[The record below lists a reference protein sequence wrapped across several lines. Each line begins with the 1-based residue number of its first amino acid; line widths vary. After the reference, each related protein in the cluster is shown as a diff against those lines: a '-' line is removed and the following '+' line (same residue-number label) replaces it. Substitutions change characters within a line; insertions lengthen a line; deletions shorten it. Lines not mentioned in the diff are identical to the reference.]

1 MGEIRWTPEQVHAI
15 RSEDDTLLVANAGTG
30 KTTTVVGKI
39 MWRLGLPFGVNGA
52 TGEPLAP
59 PAVSCRLDEI
69 AAVTF
74 TEKAAYDLKRQL
86 RKRIEA
92 STRADELRWEID
104 RASVGTI
111 HSFCGELLREHA
123 LRLGI
128 DPTFE
133 VLDEDEAWAEQDELI
148 KTLLLDKLEEEDAAA
163 QAIVRR
169 WKLTG
174 WQHVKGAIDH
184 VRDVLR
190 DLRWRDRRYAGW
202 LRTDPPPA
210 SDGSLDLFPPESP
223 GLDLPAVKRLCL
235 EGGEKDEEALA
246 ICSELV
252 ELGLEARVR
261 WDARLEE
268 ENQRDFDSLVLGAAD
283 LLLGPEGG
291 AALAAIRD
299 RYRMLIID
307 EFQDTDF
314 TQRDIAFAIG
324 RGVARPQ
331 LFLVGDP
338 KQSIYRF
345 RGADI
350 SVWNAVADDF
360 AEEGDILDLPRNF
373 RSAPPIVDFVN
384 VVGRVS
390 MDETGAALAEEELPS
405 RIDYADLVAGVDDH
419 EQTGV
424 EWIRAQGKNVAERR
438 ESEAVRIASRILASV
453 GRDEIRDPDM
463 GELRPLAFRDIAL
476 LYRARGGLE
485 HFETALKRHGIP
497 YFVAGMTHLGE
508 RQEILDVLNALRLL
522 GNERDDLRAFGY
534 LRSPFVGLRDE
545 TIARIRLLQRGGPL
559 LRQAKRWLE
568 EGEWPEAPDHPQ
580 LAGVERRALED
591 GLSVLDDLR
600 QLAPRLA
607 LDEVIEEL
615 LERTGYRLHVLLMEG
630 AEEILAN
637 LQSLIHFAESHRAH
651 DLSTFFEVWDRST
664 SRDVGLPQA
673 PLYSKEDNVVTLST
687 IHQAKGLEWPVVF
700 LVGVDRKLWNPRT
713 NEYWSDPELG
723 PLFCLKASDRGARGN
738 RILRREELEATA
750 EEARL
755 LYVAATRA
763 RDRLIIVGP
772 TDGGKGYD
780 KWLARGGADVRSGGD
795 TPIVPRTSR
804 PPMLEWLDRYDMAAP
819 PALIHALPAPT
830 LRWTRS
836 ATELMLLNGDP
847 DEWERRYRHGA
858 LAPWHFAPEPSG
870 EERGLPALV
879 RGQIIHGA
887 LERLEAEAEIARVV
901 EETIG
906 SLDEPE
912 LEAMLRPGS
921 EYREQL
927 EEEIRRVAASEEWA
941 WYTEG
946 ELGRDYW
953 KELTFTHLVGA
964 RDWRFG
970 AFDLYRRLAGPD
982 PGRGTPPSRLAGA
995 LGLEEGLDALIIDFK
1010 THDITAAQAP
1020 RAARDYR
1027 IQADVYRAAAT
1038 SLAGRTAVG
1047 LHFTGPNEL
1056 VPMPEQAA
1064 RP

>member
-1 MGEIRWTPEQVHAI
+1 MAEIRWTPEQVRAI

-39 MWRLGLPFGVNGA
+39 MWRLGLPFGVNGE
-52 TGEPLAP
+52 TGEEIEP
-59 PAVSCRLDEI
+59 PADPCGLEEI
-69 AAVTF
+69 AAITF

-92 STRADELRWEID
+92 SSRAEELRWRID

-133 VLDEDEAWAEQDELI
+133 ILDEDQAWAEQDQLI
-148 KTLLLDKLEEEDAAA
+148 RALLLERLEAEDPAA
-163 QAIVRR
+163 QATLRR
-169 WKLTG
+169 WSFTG
-174 WQHVKGAIDH
+174 WQHTKGAIDH

-190 DLRWRDRRYAGW
+190 DLRWRERRYAKW
-202 LRTDPPPA
+202 LRDDPPPA
-210 SDGSLDLFPPESP
+210 GETLDLFASQGP
-223 GLDLPAVKRLCL
+223 GLDLNAIRAACT
-235 EGGEKDEEALA
+235 ESEARDEEALA
-246 ICSELV
+246 ICSDLV
-252 ELGLEARVR
+252 ELGLEARAR
-261 WDARLEE
+261 WDAWLEE
-268 ENQRDFDSLVLGAAD
+268 ENRRDFDSLVLGAAD
-283 LLLGPEGG
+283 LLLGSSGG
-291 AALAAIRD
+291 PALAAIRD
-299 RYRMLIID
+299 RYRMLVID

-324 RGVARPQ
+324 RGVERPQ

-350 SVWNAVADDF
+350 SVWNAVAADF
-360 AEEGDILDLPRNF
+360 AEEGEVLDLPRNF
-373 RSAPPIVDFVN
+373 RSDPPIVDFVN
-384 VVGRVS
+384 VVGRAS
-390 MDETGAALAEEELPS
+390 MDETGTALAEEQLPS
-405 RIDYADLVAGVDDH
+405 RIDYADLVAGIDDRA
-419 EQTGV
+419 QPGV
-424 EWIRAQGKNVAERR
+424 EWVEAEGKKVAERR
-438 ESEAVRIASRILASV
+438 ESEAVRIVSRILASV
-453 GRDEIRDPDM
+453 GRDEVRDPDT

-476 LYRARGGLE
+476 LYRARSGLE
-485 HFETALKRHGIP
+485 HFETALKRYGIP
-497 YFVAGMTHLGE
+497 YFVSGVAHLGE
-508 RQEILDVLNALRLL
+508 RQEILDVLNALRLI
-522 GNERDDLRAFGY
+522 GNERDDIRAFGY

-545 TIARIRLLQRGGPL
+545 TIARIRMLQRGAPL
-559 LRQAKRWLE
+559 LRQAKRWLQ

-580 LAGVERRALED
+580 LAAIERRALAE
-591 GLSVLDDLR
+591 GLAVLDDLR

-630 AEEILAN
+630 AEEVLAN

-664 SRDVGLPQA
+664 TRDIGLPQA
-673 PLYSKEDNVVTLST
+673 PLYSKEDDVVTLST

-700 LVGVDRKLWNPRT
+700 LVGVDRKLWSPRT

-723 PLFCLKASDRGARGN
+723 PLFCLRADDRGARSA

-763 RDRLIIVGP
+763 RNRLIIVGP
-772 TDGGKGYD
+772 TDGEKGYD
-780 KWLARGGADVRSGGD
+780 RWLAEGGAEVRDDGE
-795 TPIVPRTSR
+795 VPVARPTNR
-804 PPMLEWLDRYDMAAP
+804 PPTLEWLDGYEAVDP

-836 ATELMLLNGDP
+836 ATELMLLNEDSE
-847 DEWERRYRHGA
+847 EWERRYRHGA

-870 EERGLPALV
+870 DERGLPALV

-970 AFDLYRRLAGPD
+970 AFDLYRRLAGPGPD
-982 PGRGTPPSRLAGA
+982 TGTAPARLAGA

-1020 RAARDYR
+1020 GAARDYR

-1056 VPMPEQAA
+1056 VPMREQ
-1064 RP
+1064 PQD